1 MAQVYYVFEGP
12 EDYAQCNL
20 FKNKK
25 KADAK
30 AEELRADED
39 FMKLVDD
46 GAAFLEVGNISYKDG
61 FAVLLGSDFWPG
73 EVKAMSADEFNNLA
87 TADDEGAFVYY
98 TGSIKDGT
106 ECYLDTRG
114 NDYNGTQ
121 PTIAVADGDYEIGE
135 SVKATFKYIPTF
147 ESFINK

>member
-73 EVKAMSADEFNNLA
+73 EVKAMSADEFKNLA
-87 TADDEGAFVYY
+87 TADDEGACVYY